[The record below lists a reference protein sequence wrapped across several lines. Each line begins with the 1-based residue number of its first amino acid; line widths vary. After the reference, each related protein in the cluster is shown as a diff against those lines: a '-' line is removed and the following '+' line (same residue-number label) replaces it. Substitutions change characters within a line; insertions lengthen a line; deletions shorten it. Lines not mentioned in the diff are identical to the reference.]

1 MYEIL
6 SWENNKVN
14 AESKVQKYIEND
26 IDKNDLYQIGN
37 MSLDDKR

>member
-6 SWENNKVN
+6 PWGNNKVS
-14 AESKVQKYIEND
+14 AESKAQKYIEND
-26 IDKNDLYQIGN
+26 IDKNDLYEIGN